1 MYDLLVQPFA
11 EFVFMRRALAGVLAL
26 SVSSAPLGVL
36 LMLRRMSL
44 TGDGMSHAIL
54 PGAALAYAIFG
65 LSLSALT
72 IGGFIA
78 GLTVAFG
85 AGALARFT
93 ALKEDATLAS
103 FYLISLALGVMIV
116 ASRGGSVD
124 LMHFLFGSILAM
136 DEATL
141 LLVAAISSVTL
152 LMLAALWR
160 PLVLDGLDPGFLR
173 TVSRAGGPSYA
184 AFLVLLVLNLVAGF
198 HALGTLL
205 AVAFLV
211 LPAVASRF
219 WSRDLTRMTLLSVVF
234 AATAGALGLLM
245 SYHLDAPTGPA
256 IVLSLGC
263 ILAMSIVVGPID
275 GVLRQIAPRRHRAG

>member
-1 MYDLLVQPFA
+1 MFDIFLQPFA

-54 PGAALAYAIFG
+54 PGAALAYAFFG
-65 LSLSALT
+65 LSVWALT
-72 IGGFIA
+72 VGGFIA

-103 FYLISLALGVMIV
+103 FYLLSLALGVLIV
-116 ASRGGSVD
+116 ASRGGNVD
-124 LMHFLFGSILAM
+124 LMHFLFGSILAL
-136 DEATL
+136 DEPTL
-141 LLVAAISSVTL
+141 LLVAAISSLTL
-152 LMLAALWR
+152 LLLAAFWR

-173 TVSRAGGPSYA
+173 TVSRAGGPTYA
-184 AFLVLLVLNLVAGF
+184 IFLVLLVMNLVAGF

-219 WSRDLTRMTLLSVVF
+219 WSRDLTRMTLLSCLF
-234 AATAGALGLLM
+234 AMSAGASGLLA

-256 IVLSLGC
+256 VVLSLGV
-263 ILAMSIVVGPID
+263 IFAVSAVVGPID
-275 GVLRQIAPRRHRAG
+275 GLARQVAPKRHRAG